1 MNIVL
6 LSDNLYYAINAQRQM
21 PVEFHDPRLVQ
32 AADQAETDS
41 KGTSAR
47 KDFSVATKM
56 QKPWIFS

>member
-1 MNIVL
+1 MHRDKC
-6 LSDNLYYAINAQRQM
+6 LSNFTILA
-21 PVEFHDPRLVQ
+21 LVQ